1 MLHNN
6 AHIESLTESTI
17 AANARFFANE
27 DDVPKKAISMGMG
40 DIMAAKQVVLVATGL
55 AKVPAIKGL
64 VMDNNI
70 TTKNPSTMLKMH
82 ENAVVV
88 IDKELADAVGYKA

>member
-1 MLHNN
+1 M
-6 AHIESLTESTI
+6 
-17 AANARFFANE
+17 
-27 DDVPKKAISMGMG
+27 AITMGMG

>member
-1 MLHNN
+1 M
-6 AHIESLTESTI
+6 AHTEKLTQSTI
-17 AANARFFANE
+17 DANARFFE
-27 DDVPKKAISMGMG
+27 KKEDVPTMAITMGMG

-64 VMDNNI
+64 VINDEI